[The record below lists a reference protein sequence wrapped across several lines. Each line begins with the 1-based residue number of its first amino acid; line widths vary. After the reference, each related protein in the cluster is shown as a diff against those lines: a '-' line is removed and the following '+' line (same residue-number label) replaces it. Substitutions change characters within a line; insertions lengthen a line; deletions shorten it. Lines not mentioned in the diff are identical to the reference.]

1 MQEAESKVRSYRFL
15 DGTTLKLLAM
25 ISMIFDH
32 VGDNFFPG
40 QTWMRIIGRIA
51 MPVFA
56 FCLAEGFAHTRDS
69 GKYLMRMGL
78 FALISEVPFDL
89 VVTGKVLEFSHQN
102 IMFTFFL
109 ALMGLS
115 CFEKLTEKKTRA
127 GTAAGG
133 FLLLAFTVLSLLLGL
148 DYNMLGTGL
157 VFVFYL
163 LRNKAHALRCLAGA
177 VCHVLLRN
185 MGIYWF
191 GLLGFLPILCY
202 NGKKGRGLKQLFY
215 VFYPAHLLIIYLV
228 RIFLLKH

>member
-1 MQEAESKVRSYRFL
+1 MEKIYKKADSYQFL

-51 MPVFA
+51 MPIFS
-56 FCLAEGFAHTRDS
+56 FCLAEGFVHTRNRR
-69 GKYLMRMGL
+69 KYLMRMGL
-78 FALISEVPFDL
+78 FALISEMPFDL
-89 VVTGKVLEFSHQN
+89 VVSGKVLEISHQN
-102 IMFTFFL
+102 IMFTFL
-109 ALMGLS
+109 WALLGLS

-127 GTAAGG
+127 GYAAGAA
-133 FLLLAFTVLSLLLGL
+133 LLLVFTGTSLVLGL

-157 VFVFYL
+157 VFIFYL
-163 LRNKAHALRCLAGA
+163 LRNKAHILRCLGGA
-177 VCHVLLRN
+177 VYHVLLRN

-202 NGKKGRGLKQLFY
+202 NGKKGRGLRHLFY
-215 VFYPAHLLIIYLV
+215 VFYPAHLLLIWLV
-228 RIFLLKH
+228 RTCLLQH

>member
-1 MQEAESKVRSYRFL
+1 MKESNAKGMPYQFL

-56 FCLAEGFAHTRDS
+56 FCLAEGFAHTRS
-69 GKYLMRMGL
+69 RGKYLMRMGL

-89 VVTGKVLEFSHQN
+89 TVSGKVLEFSHQN
-102 IMFTFFL
+102 IMFTFLWALLGL
-109 ALMGLS
+109 A

-127 GTAAGG
+127 GAAAGA
-133 FLLLAFTVLSLLLGL
+133 FLLIAFTGASLLLGF

-157 VFVFYL
+157 VFIFYL
-163 LRNKAHALRCLAGA
+163 LRNKGHILRCLGGA
-177 VCHVLLRN
+177 LYHVLLRN

-202 NGKKGRGLKQLFY
+202 NGKKGRGLRYLFY
-215 VFYPAHLLIIYLV
+215 AFYPAHLLLIWFV
-228 RIFLLKH
+228 RTILLQH

>member
-1 MQEAESKVRSYRFL
+1 MEERNIKVRPYQFL

-56 FCLAEGFAHTRDS
+56 FCLAEGFAHTGNR
-69 GKYLMRMGL
+69 GKYLMRMAL

-89 VVTGKVLEFSHQN
+89 VVSGKVLEFSHQN
-102 IMFTFFL
+102 IMFTFLFALLGL
-109 ALMGLS
+109 A

-127 GTAAGG
+127 GYAAGV
-133 FLLLAFTVLSLLLGL
+133 LLLFVFTGASLLLGL

-157 VFVFYL
+157 VFIFYL
-163 LRNKAHALRCLAGA
+163 LKNKAHILRCLGGA
-177 VCHVLLRN
+177 VYHILLRN

-202 NGKKGRGLKQLFY
+202 NGKKGRGLKHLFY
-215 VFYPAHLLIIYLV
+215 VFYPAHLLLIWLV
-228 RIFLLKH
+228 RTFLLQH